1 MTTPTNRPAY
11 TTTGIA
17 VAQSGLTD
25 LAIIDVSDVARL
37 SVEIAVTGQALDAF
51 VILARFHP
59 SGSYQTLFSTAD
71 EFTFV
76 DDVATLLVGS
86 SGDLTT
92 LAVGSGWFILDTLGI
107 DAIKLQ
113 ASSGNVAG
121 STVALYVG
129 GQ

>member
-1 MTTPTNRPAY
+1 MSAPTNRPAY

-25 LAIIDVSDVARL
+25 LAVIDVSDVARL
-37 SVEIAVTGQALDAF
+37 SVEIAVTGQDLDAF
-51 VILARFHP
+51 LILARFHP

-76 DDVATLLVGS
+76 DDVGLLVGT
-86 SGDLTT
+86 SGDLT
-92 LAVGSGWFILDTLGI
+92 AIAASASGWFILDTLGI
-107 DAIKLQ
+107 DAVKLQ